1 MSKTHPCLVKI
12 KNCHNQI
19 VNSAATLKY
28 RDLCP
33 EIRQNF
39 VDLFRRG
46 HNAASALKCHKTDLM
61 IEKGDYDQA
70 AADGML
76 MLSYSVVFK
85 LFEKEFS
92 RTYGSI
98 SGDGMI

>member
-1 MSKTHPCLVKI
+1 MSKTHPCVVNI
-12 KNCHNQI
+12 KNGHNHV

-33 EIRQNF
+33 DIRQKF
-39 VDLFRRG
+39 VDLFRCG
-46 HNAASALKCHKTDLM
+46 HNPASALKCHKTDLM
-61 IEKGDYDQA
+61 IEKGGDYYKA

-76 MLSYSVVFK
+76 MPNYSVVSK

-92 RTYGSI
+92 RTYG
-98 SGDGMI
+98 